1 MAQHRSFKEYIANR
15 FYNELFSAVSD
26 FLRDNCGNLN
36 VASRSVRTVDNAELS
51 DINVKHTYVDNLPGM
66 KIAFDILLEAEFEIS
81 EADRHTDRFDEKREW
96 FKLSC
101 SGDLSRNLDDF
112 TISHIEEYN
121 VRNQQENPLSD
132 SLVPIIKKEQ
142 LETVA
147 RSFLERYYPEAL
159 YAPIPIDPLVLTQR
173 MGISFQLKH
182 ITPDFSTF
190 GQIFFTECEAPYY
203 DKNSGSCKTISVARG
218 TIFVD
223 PDAYFLRNLGS
234 VNNTIIHE
242 CVHWDK
248 HRKAFE
254 LERLYNENATQIKCL
269 VVGGVKDAKVWTPT
283 DWMEWQAN
291 ALTPRI
297 QMPFTQ
303 AKVKAAELIGEYMRR
318 YPGSVLI
325 DIMEPVIDEMA
336 LFFGV
341 SRMAAKIRMVDL
353 GYEEAI
359 GTFTYI
365 DGRYVKPHT
374 FKKGEL
380 ERNQTFSISERDA
393 IVESFM
399 NPALREKVQSGR
411 YLFVDSHICINNPKY
426 ITADDAD
433 DLCLTQYAR
442 HHIDECCLLFNLS
455 IPKSANKYGQQFYKE
470 CVLYRDA
477 TSDIVFEAC
486 FSDSKIS
493 NDVDARSK
501 AICDYTKEVA
511 EVLQKMPGGFSGALT
526 SLMTWKGKTV
536 EALASDCCLAPKTIQ
551 RMRNDEAYETTI
563 ESIVAICVAL
573 QLPPMISHALI
584 SRSGCSLGMSEK
596 HVAYQFILTSFY
608 TRPIYECN
616 EMLHRFGFEA
626 LTREQ

>member
-15 FYNELFSAVSD
+15 YYNELFSAVSD
-26 FLRDNCGNLN
+26 FLRDNCANLN
-36 VASRSVRTVDNAELS
+36 VSSRLVRTVDNAELS
-51 DINVKHTYVDNLPGM
+51 DINVKHAYVDNLPGM

-81 EADRHTDRFDEKREW
+81 EVDRHTDRFDEKREW

-101 SGDLSRNLDDF
+101 SGDLSHNLDDF

-121 VRNQQENPLSD
+121 IRNQQLNPLSN

-147 RSFLERYYPEAL
+147 RSFLELYYPEAL

-173 MGISFQLKH
+173 MGISFQLRH
-182 ITPDFSTF
+182 ITSDFSTF
-190 GQIFFTECEAPYY
+190 GQIFFTDCEAEYY
-203 DKNSGSCKTISVARG
+203 DKKSGSSKTIPVTKG

-223 PDAYFLRNLGS
+223 PDAYFLRNLGL

-303 AKVKAAELIGEYMRR
+303 AKVKAAELIGEYSIR
-318 YPGSVLI
+318 YPGSALI
-325 DIMEPVIDEMA
+325 DIMEPVIDELA

-411 YLFVDSHICINNPKY
+411 YLFVDSHICINHPKY
-426 ITADDAD
+426 IAADDVGN
-433 DLCLTQYAR
+433 LCLTQYAR
-442 HHIDECCLLFNLS
+442 HHIDECCLLFDLS

-616 EMLHRFGFEA
+616 EMLQRFGFEA
-626 LTREQ
+626 LTKEP

>member
-1 MAQHRSFKEYIANR
+1 MALHRSFKEYIANR
-15 FYNELFSAVSD
+15 YYNELFSAVSD
-26 FLRDNCGNLN
+26 FLRDNCANLN
-36 VASRSVRTVDNAELS
+36 VSSRSVRTVDNAELS
-51 DINVKHTYVDNLPGM
+51 DINVKHAYVDNLPGM

-81 EADRHTDRFDEKREW
+81 EVDRHTDRFDEKREW

-101 SGDLSRNLDDF
+101 SGDLSHNLGDF

-121 VRNQQENPLSD
+121 IRNQQLNPLSD

-147 RSFLERYYPEAL
+147 RSFLELYYPEAI
-159 YAPIPIDPLVLTQR
+159 YAPTPIDPLVLTQR
-173 MGISFQLKH
+173 MGISFQLRH
-182 ITPDFSTF
+182 ITSDFSTF
-190 GQIFFTECEAPYY
+190 GQIFFADCEAEYY
-203 DKNSGSCKTISVARG
+203 DKKTGSSKTIPVTKG

-234 VNNTIIHE
+234 VNNTIVHE

-269 VVGGVKDAKVWTPT
+269 VVGGVKDTKVWTPT

-318 YPGSVLI
+318 YPGSALI
-325 DIMEPVIDEMA
+325 DIMEHVIDEMA

-365 DGRYVKPHT
+365 DGRYIKPHT

-426 ITADDAD
+426 IAADDAG

-442 HHIDECCLLFNLS
+442 HHIDECCLLFDLS

-486 FSDSKIS
+486 FSDSGIN

-526 SLMTWKGKTV
+526 FLMTWKGKTV

-584 SRSGCSLGMSEK
+584 SRAGCSLGMSEK

-608 TRPIYECN
+608 TRQIYECN
-616 EMLHRFGFEA
+616 EMLQRFGFEA
-626 LTREQ
+626 LTKEP

>member
-26 FLRDNCGNLN
+26 FLRDNCGNLD
-36 VASRSVRTVDNAELS
+36 VSSRFVRTVDNAELS
-51 DINVKHTYVDNLPGM
+51 DINVKHVYVDNLPGM
-66 KIAFDILLEAEFEIS
+66 KIAFDILLEADFEIS
-81 EADRHTDRFDEKREW
+81 EVDRHTDRFDEKREW

-101 SGDLSRNLDDF
+101 SGDLSHNLDDF

-121 VRNQQENPLSD
+121 VRNRQQDPLSD

-142 LETVA
+142 LENVA
-147 RSFLERYYPEAL
+147 RGFLEQYYPEAL
-159 YAPIPIDPLVLTQR
+159 YAPTPIDPLVLTQR
-173 MGISFQLKH
+173 MGVSFQLKH
-182 ITPDFSTF
+182 IISDFSTF
-190 GQIFFTECEAPYY
+190 GQIFFADCEAEYY
-203 DKNSGSCKTISVARG
+203 DKESGFSKTIPVTKG

-223 PDAYFLRNLGS
+223 PDAYFLRSLGS

-303 AKVKAAELIGEYMRR
+303 SKVKAAELIGEYMRR
-318 YPGSVLI
+318 YPGSALI
-325 DIMEPVIDEMA
+325 DIMEPVIDELA

-411 YLFVDSHICINNPKY
+411 YLFVDSHICMNHPKY
-426 ITADDAD
+426 ITADDVGN
-433 DLCLTQYAR
+433 LCLTQYAR
-442 HHIDECCLLFNLS
+442 HHIDECCLLFDLS

-477 TSDIVFEAC
+477 TSGIVFEAC

-526 SLMTWKGKTV
+526 SLMAWKGKTV

-626 LTREQ
+626 LTKEP